1 MNIYFDT
8 EFTGLKKDTDL
19 ISIGMIDEVGRTFY
33 AEFSDFDINKCDD
46 WIKHNVL
53 SHMYNYNK
61 TPEVDAAW
69 NLGVAST
76 QIFGTREE
84 IKEELIKWL
93 SIYKS
98 VQFVSDVCHY
108 DFVLLIDIFGTVWDL
123 PESINPSCH
132 DINQDIAKYYNISE
146 KKAFDVCREDIVS
159 HMIPSNPLKHNAL
172 WDARVI
178 SKIYHFM
185 NESNQ
190 EASEDLL
197 SRTEYRDAELLD

>member
-123 PESINPSCH
+123 PKSVNPACH